1 MSHSIDDDDQRTRQF
16 HSSAPLHQLI
26 KQKLVIFFAG
36 LMFLGGPAISFC
48 ILYFLSPL
56 YILGYQNLFLVPYF
70 LWYVYDSLWH
80 KSQHNGGHRFSFMRN
95 LSIWKAFAAYF
106 PVNIITTATLDP
118 SKTYLMGIHPHGL
131 FSLGAFAAFATESVD
146 VRSKLPGITPHLG
159 TLALNFLF
167 PFTREYLMSLG
178 LVSVARQSFR
188 SVLKKAGNAMI
199 VVIGGAEE
207 VKDAQ
212 PGSMKLFFEGRHGFA
227 KEAIRAGAHLV
238 PIISFGENST
248 YQQATNPWPVFE
260 WIRQTLY
267 SIVGVVLPFIWPI
280 CQLWPDFQLFIFPR
294 RVPIN
299 IVIGTPIFVQQCD
312 NPTREQVQLVHDRY
326 GAALIR
332 LYDTHRNEYS
342 LYPRDPNVPVD
353 DDPHRMHFESGSTFS
368 ISGNDGS
375 DSITHLREVERS
387 ERILG
392 LPVEGAL
399 FSSII
404 NQIKS

>member
-1 MSHSIDDDDQRTRQF
+1 MRLRKLSHSIDDDDQRTRQF

-48 ILYFLSPL
+48 ILLFLSPL
-56 YILGYQNLFLVPYF
+56 YNCGYQNFLLVPYF
-70 LWYVYDSLWH
+70 VWYAYDSLW
-80 KSQHNGGHRFSFMRN
+80 KRSQHNGGHRFDFIRS

-106 PVNIITTATLDP
+106 PVNLIPTATLNP

-131 FSLGAFAAFATESVD
+131 FSLGAFAAFAAFATESVD

-227 KEAIRAGAHLV
+227 KEAIKVYIKSCDPDCKILYILVNLNGIVVVAVGFISGHRALDFKPVSDMKMKICHA
-238 PIISFGENST
+238 EN
-248 YQQATNPWPVFE
+248 E
-260 WIRQTLY
+260 DEI
-267 SIVGVVLPFIWPI
+267 
-280 CQLWPDFQLFIFPR
+280 
-294 RVPIN
+294 
-299 IVIGTPIFVQQCD
+299 
-312 NPTREQVQLVHDRY
+312 
-326 GAALIR
+326 
-332 LYDTHRNEYS
+332 
-342 LYPRDPNVPVD
+342 
-353 DDPHRMHFESGSTFS
+353 FS
-368 ISGNDGS
+368 IFQK
-375 DSITHLREVERS
+375 IEFTL
-387 ERILG
+387 
-392 LPVEGAL
+392 
-399 FSSII
+399 
-404 NQIKS
+404 